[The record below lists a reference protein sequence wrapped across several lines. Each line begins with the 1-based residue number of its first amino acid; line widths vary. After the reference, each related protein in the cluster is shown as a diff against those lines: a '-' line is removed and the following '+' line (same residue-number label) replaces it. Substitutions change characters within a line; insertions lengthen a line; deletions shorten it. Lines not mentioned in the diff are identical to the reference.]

1 MKYGC
6 LKSQY
11 NKSDPN
17 PINHFSV
24 AGANLKQTEKFS
36 KTPSR
41 HPTRTLRGSQSG
53 APELQRACES
63 IREVARSYNPLLP
76 PSWPPPPTADPNAP
90 STCQRRSTC
99 PMLDKASYSHVM
111 VACFLVNAC
120 FLCCKLL
127 HTNDILILFIVKL
140 CFFIF

>member
-1 MKYGC
+1 MTLIEKEIDKQRKRKTVFCNLKRKEHKDNFNKMKYGC

-99 PMLDKASYSHVM
+99 PMLDKAS
-111 VACFLVNAC
+111 
-120 FLCCKLL
+120 
-127 HTNDILILFIVKL
+127 
-140 CFFIF
+140 